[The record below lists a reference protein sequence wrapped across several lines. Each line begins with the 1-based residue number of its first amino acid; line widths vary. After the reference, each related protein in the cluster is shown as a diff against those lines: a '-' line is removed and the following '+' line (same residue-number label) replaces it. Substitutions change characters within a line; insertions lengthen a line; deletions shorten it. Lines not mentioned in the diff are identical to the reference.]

1 MMAFAP
7 LALPTDCVHVDELP
21 CSERG
26 WLELESERATSAN
39 DAVDKFNELLLDDAM
54 NDSAA
59 DDVCGDGD
67 DEVANEEFPEKDED
81 VRVRVNANADDD
93 DAGSVDDKMAAA
105 AAKSDVD
112 AESVRPSECWL
123 VAFESSNRRLGA
135 DVDVGSAA
143 DGTMRSSLF

>member
-1 MMAFAP
+1 MMVFAP
-7 LALPTDCVHVDELP
+7 LALPTDCAHADEPP
-21 CSERG
+21 CSGREP
-26 WLELESERATSAN
+26 ELESERETSAN
-39 DAVDKFNELLLDDAM
+39 DVADKFNELLLDDAM

-81 VRVRVNANADDD
+81 ARVRFDADADDD

-112 AESVRPSECWL
+112 AESVRPSEC
-123 VAFESSNRRLGA
+123 
-135 DVDVGSAA
+135 
-143 DGTMRSSLF
+143 